1 MPRSTRSVRHP
12 LRLPDLH
19 ADPHNA
25 NRGTDRGR
33 AALAQ
38 SLRDHGAGRA
48 VLIDRHGRIIAGHKT
63 VEQANDSTSRSASST
78 RTGAI

>member
-48 VLIDRHGRIIAGHKT
+48 VLIDRHGRIIAALVH
-63 VEQANDSTSRSASST
+63 NSRSRSIIALHPEI
-78 RTGAI
+78 RGPA